1 VLAIVCPGQ
10 GSQTPGFLSPWIEDA
25 AVADHLNS
33 LSAAVGRDLTHLGTV
48 ADEET
53 IKDTSAAQPLIVAAG
68 LVAARA
74 LFGEELPEGVV
85 VAGHSVGEVT
95 ASALTGALSE
105 ADAVSF
111 VAVRA
116 SGMADAAAAT
126 PTGMA
131 AVLGGDPDE
140 VRAAI
145 VAAGLT
151 PANEN
156 GGGQIVAA
164 GSLEAL
170 AALGENPP
178 AKTRVIPLKVA
189 GAFHTD
195 YMAPAVPALQELA
208 DSLETL
214 DPRRTLLSNFD
225 GARITS
231 GAENLASLVAQ
242 VTRPVR
248 WDLCEETMLAL
259 GVTGLLELTPAGTLT
274 GLAKRGMKG
283 VKTFALKTPEQL
295 EDARAF
301 VAEHA

>member
-1 VLAIVCPGQ
+1 MLAIVCPGQ
-10 GSQTPGFLSPWIEDA
+10 GSQTPGFLSSWIEDPTVA
-25 AVADHLNS
+25 AHLQR
-33 LSAAVGRDLTHLGTV
+33 LSGAVNRDLTHLGTA
-48 ADEET
+48 ADEDT
-53 IKDTSAAQPLIVAAG
+53 IKDTAVAQPLIVAAG
-68 LVAARA
+68 ILTARA
-74 LFGEELPEGVV
+74 LFGDQLPEGCV
-85 VAGHSVGEVT
+85 VAGHSVGEIT

-105 ADAVSF
+105 ADAMSF
-111 VAVRA
+111 VSVRA
-116 SGMADAAAAT
+116 NGMAQAAAAV
-126 PTGMA
+126 PTGMS

-145 VAAGLT
+145 IAADLV

-170 AALGENPP
+170 AAFAANPP
-178 AKTRVIPLKVA
+178 AKTRVIALKVA

-195 YMAPAVPALQELA
+195 YMAPAVPALAELA
-208 DSLETL
+208 QGLSTQA
-214 DPRRTLLSNFD
+214 PSTTLLSNFD
-225 GARITS
+225 GSTLAD
-231 GAENLASLVAQ
+231 GAANLSSLVAQ

-248 WDLCEETMLAL
+248 WDLCEETMLEL
-259 GVTGLLELTPAGTLT
+259 GVTGLLELAPSGTLT

-283 VKTFALKTPEQL
+283 VKSFALKTPDQL

>member
-1 VLAIVCPGQ
+1 MLAIVCPGQ
-10 GSQTPGFLSPWIEDA
+10 GSQSEGFLSPWLEDA
-25 AVADHLNS
+25 ALAAQ
-33 LSAAVGRDLTHLGTV
+33 LSELSDAAGRDLVTAGTT
-48 ADEET
+48 ADEES
-53 IKDTSAAQPLIVAAG
+53 IKDTAVAQPLIVAAG
-68 LVAARA
+68 LATATA
-74 LFGEELPEGVV
+74 LFGTELPAGAI
-85 VAGHSVGEVT
+85 VAGHSVGEIT
-95 ASALTGALSE
+95 AAALAGVFAQRE
-105 ADAVSF
+105 AMRF
-111 VAVRA
+111 VALRA
-116 SGMADAAAAT
+116 NGMAEAAAAT

-145 VAAGLT
+145 LAAGLT

-170 AALGENPP
+170 AALAENPP

-195 YMAPAVPALQELA
+195 YMAPAQGALSELA
-208 DSLETL
+208 AGLQPGTPE
-214 DPRRTLLSNFD
+214 RTLLSNFD
-225 GARITS
+225 GASVPEGR
-231 GAENLASLVAQ
+231 AFVDSLVAQ

-248 WDLCEETMLAL
+248 WDLCEETMLAQ
-259 GVTGLLELTPAGTLT
+259 GVTGLLELAPAGTLT

-283 VKTFALKTPEQL
+283 VKTFALKTPDQL

-301 VAEHA
+301 VDEHA